1 MKTCFICKSLF
12 PVGLTT
18 FKFEIT
24 KLLQY
29 NLLVQTE
36 KLCIFNEVVLLSFW
50 ISLNISSP
58 AENLTLEWANKLAD
72 NILNP
77 SRPNPGRREKKLSYN
92 LFSHFFVVPQK
103 VI

>member
-29 NLLVQTE
+29 NQLVQIE
-36 KLCIFNEVVLLSFW
+36 KLCIFNEVVLLSF
-50 ISLNISSP
+50 
-58 AENLTLEWANKLAD
+58 
-72 NILNP
+72 
-77 SRPNPGRREKKLSYN
+77 
-92 LFSHFFVVPQK
+92 
-103 VI
+103 